1 MEIYK
6 SGRVHEVLIQD
17 TYRGYE
23 YVIVTYGSHPCA
35 YVKMLENS
43 KNYEKNYDDIDIN
56 VHGGLTFG
64 DDLTRVR
71 KDLTGWYIGWDY
83 AHLGDFTF
91 YNHSLG
97 ISPEKKYTIN
107 EIEIDCKDVINQ
119 LIHLE
124 EKDTL
129 ENQELTERAE
139 VCLKACEGIT
149 TEALKAGVVK
159 FTIEEEFKEMN
170 RRITQEL
177 KQEDYTFLGIKIWEK

>member
-35 YVKMLENS
+35 YVEIPKKS
-43 KNYEKNYDDIDIN
+43 KNYEKEYADIDIN
-56 VHGGLTFG
+56 VHGGLTFS
-64 DDLTRVR
+64 DYLTGVR

-83 AHLGDFTF
+83 SHFGDFTCYAEDIGNF
-91 YNHSLG
+91 G
-97 ISPEKKYTIN
+97 ERKYTLN

-129 ENQELTERAE
+129 ENQELIKKAE
-139 VCLKACEGIT
+139 VCVKACEGIT
-149 TEALKAGVVK
+149 TEALKAGIVK
-159 FTIEEEFKEMN
+159 FTIDEAFKEMN

-177 KQEDYTFLGIKIWEK
+177 KQEDSTFLGIKIWEK